1 MKILIKNVLESD
13 AAIFHNEGL
22 LVNGVIELGIKFGKK
37 VSLSFDGIEHCS
49 TQFLNAAIGKLH
61 RDHNAGELN
70 VSFETIEMSASIKS
84 RLDRVIKN
92 ATRSEAYDKMIHE
105 AVAEL

>member
-1 MKILIKNVLESD
+1 MKILIKNVLESN

-37 VSLSFDGIEHCS
+37 VSLSFDGIERCS
-49 TQFLNAAIGKLH
+49 TQFLNAAIGKLY
-61 RDHNAGELN
+61 RDYEEQNATELL
-70 VSFETIEMSASIKS
+70 VITDASESIQR

-92 ATRSEAYDKMIHE
+92 ASRSEAYDRMIHE

>member
-37 VSLSFDGIEHCS
+37 VSLSFDEIEHCS
-49 TQFLNAAIGKLH
+49 TQFLNAAIGKLY
-61 RDHNAGELN
+61 RDHDIEILKLT
-70 VSFETIEMSASIKS
+70 FEVIDISLSIQN

-92 ATRSEAYDKMIHE
+92 AIRSEAYDKMIHE